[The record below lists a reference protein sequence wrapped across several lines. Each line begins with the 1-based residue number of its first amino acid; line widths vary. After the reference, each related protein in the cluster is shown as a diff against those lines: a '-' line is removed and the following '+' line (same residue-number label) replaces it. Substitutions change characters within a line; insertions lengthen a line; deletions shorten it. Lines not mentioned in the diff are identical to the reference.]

1 MQTKR
6 YSGSIRDDAYFR
18 QKGIN
23 WIIGKDRIQRKQQDR
38 RLLRKMKNIAVILA
52 GGIGARVGGNVPKQL
67 LPLAD
72 GRSVLEHATETF
84 EQADCIDEVCIVM
97 HPDYIAFA
105 EQALLRNGWQKVKH
119 IIAGGKERWESS
131 VNAIR
136 LYESELSAEEFAHA
150 NILLHDAARPFV
162 SQAIIAN
169 VCRALETHE
178 AVTVA
183 IPATDTMYVV
193 TQTPNPQP
201 ATLNPQQTP
210 PPHFVYPNLSGQGGS
225 RERGINPQPAT
236 HNSQPVPLRE
246 DERVVHSIPP
256 RDTLMRAQTPQ
267 AFRLPLIARAYTL
280 ALQDPTLQATDDCG
294 ILHRYLPTKPIHIVA
309 GEETNRKITFKEDL

>member
-1 MQTKR
+1 
-6 YSGSIRDDAYFR
+6 
-18 QKGIN
+18 
-23 WIIGKDRIQRKQQDR
+23 
-38 RLLRKMKNIAVILA
+38 MKNIAVILA
-52 GGIGARVGGNVPKQL
+52 GGMGARVGGDVPKQL

-72 GRSVLEHATETF
+72 GRSVLEHATEAF

-97 HPDYIAFA
+97 HPDYIACA

-169 VCRALETHE
+169 VCQALETHE

-193 TQTPNPQP
+193 
-201 ATLNPQQTP
+201 
-210 PPHFVYPNLSGQGGS
+210 GG
-225 RERGINPQPAT
+225 ENAEKHVLAI
-236 HNSQPVPLRE
+236 PV
-246 DERVVHSIPP
+246 

-280 ALQDPTLQATDDCG
+280 ALHDPALQATDDCG
-294 ILHRYLPTKPIHIVA
+294 ILHRYLPTEPIHIVA
-309 GEETNRKITFKEDL
+309 GEETNRKITFIEDLTNG

>member
-1 MQTKR
+1 MLYPTTRRLQTKR

-72 GRSVLEHATETF
+72 GRSVLEHATEAF
-84 EQADCIDEVCIVM
+84 EQADCINEVCIGM

-162 SQAIIAN
+162 SQTIIAN
-169 VCRALETHE
+169 VCQALETHE

-183 IPATDTMYVV
+183 VPATDTMYVV
-193 TQTPNPQP
+193 TPTPNPQP
-201 ATLNPQQTP
+201 ATLN
-210 PPHFVYPNLSGQGGS
+210 GQ
-225 RERGINPQPAT
+225 PL
-236 HNSQPVPLRE
+236 PLRE
-246 DERVVHSIPP
+246 DGRVLHSIPP

-267 AFRLPLIARAYTL
+267 AFRLPLIARAYPL
-280 ALQDPTLQATDDCG
+280 ALQDPALQATDDWG

>member
-1 MQTKR
+1 
-6 YSGSIRDDAYFR
+6 
-18 QKGIN
+18 
-23 WIIGKDRIQRKQQDR
+23 
-38 RLLRKMKNIAVILA
+38 MKNIAVILA

-72 GRSVLEHATETF
+72 GRSVLEHATEAF
-84 EQADCIDEVCIVM
+84 EHADCIDEVCIVM

-169 VCRALETHE
+169 VCQALETHE

-193 TQTPNPQP
+193 
-201 ATLNPQQTP
+201 
-210 PPHFVYPNLSGQGGS
+210 GG
-225 RERGINPQPAT
+225 ENAEKHVLAI
-236 HNSQPVPLRE
+236 PV
-246 DERVVHSIPP
+246 

-280 ALQDPTLQATDDCG
+280 ALHDPALQATDDCG
-294 ILHRYLPTKPIHIVA
+294 ILHRYLPTEPIHIVA